1 MYPSVPGFDVLL
13 GKGGCTQKCS
23 VIRSW
28 QVPQKT
34 FSQLFFVPFHW
45 LRQRRNE
52 RERPLQT
59 TKQGSRG
66 AVLLNQSLLLPILLQ
81 RTNEIILCT
90 QGPFHELPSYTLG
103 FGIQI
108 YNSAIAIVLHESKP
122 YISKGLQLAKLSEG
136 RSMKTPRPTRY
147 GSTAHQLCCCC
158 DVAEMK

>member
-1 MYPSVPGFDVLL
+1 MQRYPILAGPSKDVLA
-13 GKGGCTQKCS
+13 
-23 VIRSW
+23 
-28 QVPQKT
+28 T
-34 FSQLFFVPFHW
+34 FFCAIPLAW
-45 LRQRRNE
+45 QRRNE

-66 AVLLNQSLLLPILLQ
+66 AVLLLKPITTATNFTAAHERNNSLHS
-81 RTNEIILCT
+81 RSV
-90 QGPFHELPSYTLG
+90 PSYTLG